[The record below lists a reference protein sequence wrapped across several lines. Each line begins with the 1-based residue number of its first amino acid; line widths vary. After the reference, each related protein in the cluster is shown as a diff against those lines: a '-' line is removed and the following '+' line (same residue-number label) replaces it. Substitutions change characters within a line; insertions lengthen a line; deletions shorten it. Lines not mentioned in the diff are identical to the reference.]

1 MRATVDG
8 NQKSGDHQ
16 LRLVG
21 LSTII
26 YRVLYTI
33 PGGCLGI
40 LNHQQY
46 EKTLGWKAGFVG
58 DEILASC
65 IVVICGYNKHFG
77 NKNHGSDTIM
87 ENL

>member
-1 MRATVDG
+1 MRASVDG

-16 LRLVG
+16 LRLVAYP
-21 LSTII
+21 II
-26 YRVLYTI
+26 SRVLYTI

-40 LNHQQY
+40 LKHQQY
-46 EKTLGWKAGFVG
+46 EKTPGWKSGFVG
-58 DEILASC
+58 DEILPSY

-77 NKNHGSDTIM
+77 NKNHGRDTIM